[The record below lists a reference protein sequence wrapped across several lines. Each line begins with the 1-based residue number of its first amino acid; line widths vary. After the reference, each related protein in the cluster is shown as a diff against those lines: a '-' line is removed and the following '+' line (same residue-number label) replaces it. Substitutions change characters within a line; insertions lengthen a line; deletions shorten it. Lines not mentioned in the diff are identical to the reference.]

1 MHGDKRSLVTRA
13 ISPPV
18 INPIPCFTL
27 RYGLELTKQANKATV
42 CKAYLGG
49 EFMTEKWNCDEYTV
63 VKERLLPVLVVDCQ
77 LKA

>member
-1 MHGDKRSLVTRA
+1 MVTRA
-13 ISPPV
+13 ILPPA
-18 INPIPCFTL
+18 INKIKMLCFTL